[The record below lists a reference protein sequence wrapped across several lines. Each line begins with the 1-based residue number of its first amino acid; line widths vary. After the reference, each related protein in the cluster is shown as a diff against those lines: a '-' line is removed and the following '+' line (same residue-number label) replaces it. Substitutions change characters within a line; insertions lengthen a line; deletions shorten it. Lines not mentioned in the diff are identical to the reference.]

1 MNPHFLQAGHFLAAL
16 SVAALLGAFAPA
28 LPAHAGAAETFDPV
42 AAKRGEQVVE
52 QWCRGC
58 HLHARDRPDPDM
70 ALPYERIVKRPHHD
84 RAFFEDFLK
93 EDHFP
98 MTTFRLFDNEKADV
112 VEYLLSLKQK

>member
-1 MNPHFLQAGHFLAAL
+1 MKPHFAAVRNFRASL
-16 SVAALLGAFAPA
+16 LVAALLGALAPA
-28 LPAHAGAAETFDPV
+28 LPIFAGAAEAFDPV

-58 HLHARDRPDPDM
+58 HLRARDRPDPDM
-70 ALPYERIVKRPHHD
+70 ALSYERIVKRPNHD
-84 RAFFEDFLK
+84 RAFFETFLK

-112 VEYLLSLKQK
+112 VEYLLSLKQE